1 MHLPYHKRVV
11 SKTKKKKVQVTIE
24 QRRYRNTHKLP
35 NRHPVKDKRKL
46 AIYIPISHAGE
57 GGGTPRIRRPYLSR
71 SMARQP
77 WRNRIASGGP
87 RVRSAGTGVRNAAKV
102 RKEGGRGE

>member
-1 MHLPYHKRVV
+1 MRLPYHKRVV

-57 GGGTPRIRRPYLSR
+57 GVGHHAFGGLISRGPWLANPGGTELQVAVHGYVP
-71 SMARQP
+71 Q
-77 WRNRIASGGP
+77 
-87 RVRSAGTGVRNAAKV
+87 
-102 RKEGGRGE
+102 ERG